1 MGLPIIDISF
11 KQLSKTAALR
21 SERGIVALILK
32 DTNTLKFTVN
42 DESDIVSSITEA
54 NKKYIKDCLK
64 GNVNKP
70 NKILVYVIG
79 TSDTLDNA
87 LSYFESQEFT
97 LLCMPSAEVG
107 DNTKIKAFIK
117 KMNDVVKY
125 RTDAILT
132 NEVADYEG
140 IYNYTASGIKV
151 GGESVTTKD
160 HLSRVAGLIEGTPLS
175 QSVTFSVLDEVEEVE
190 TLTKE
195 QADARINKGE
205 LILVREMGKV
215 RIARGV
221 TSLTTL
227 QEPKGDAMKKIKL
240 RKITNLIHNDL
251 RKVIVEKYI
260 GKVPNN
266 YDNKCILITEI
277 ASYLDD
283 LALEQLIEKAITVGI
298 DIEAQKKWLKENTT
312 LDVNSM
318 TEQEIKEANTQDKVF
333 LAISIKL
340 IDAMEEI
347 FVNVAL

>member
-1 MGLPIIDISF
+1 MGLPIIEISF
-11 KQLSKTAALR
+11 KQLSKTASLR

-32 DTNTLKFTVN
+32 DTTTLKFTVN
-42 DESDIVSSITEA
+42 DEGDINSSLTED
-54 NKKYIKDCLK
+54 NQKYIKDCLK

-70 NKILVYVIG
+70 NKTLVYVIG
-79 TSDTLDNA
+79 AEDSLDNA
-87 LSYFESQEFT
+87 LTYFESQEFN
-97 LLCMPSAEVG
+97 LLCMPSAETL
-107 DNTKIKAFIK
+107 DNTKIKTFIR

-125 RTDAILT
+125 RTDAILA

-151 GGESVTTKD
+151 AGEIVNTKD
-160 HLSRVAGLIEGTPLS
+160 HLPRVAGLIEGTPLS
-175 QSVTFSVLDEVEEVE
+175 QAITFSVLNEVEEVE

-195 QADARINKGE
+195 QADARIDKGE
-205 LILVREMGKV
+205 LILVREMGKI
-215 RIARGV
+215 RIARGI

-227 QEPKGDAMKKIKL
+227 QDPKGNSMQKIKL

-277 ASYLDD
+277 SSYLDD
-283 LALEQLIEKAITVGI
+283 LAKEQLIEKTLTVGI
-298 DIEAQKKWLKENTT
+298 DIEAQKKWLKDNTN

-333 LAISIKL
+333 LDISIKL
-340 IDAMEEI
+340 IDAIEDVKI
-347 FVNVAL
+347 AILL